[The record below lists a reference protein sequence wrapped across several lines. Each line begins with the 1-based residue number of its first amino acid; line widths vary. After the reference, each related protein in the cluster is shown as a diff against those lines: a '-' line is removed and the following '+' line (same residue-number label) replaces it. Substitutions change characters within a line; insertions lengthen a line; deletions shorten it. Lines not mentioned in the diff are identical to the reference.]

1 MNKCKKLYNA
11 ENAKQ
16 AGAELGQ
23 AHQLQA
29 RHTLA
34 LKLGREF
41 KQVLWSIG

>member
-23 AHQLQA
+23 AQISF
-29 RHTLA
+29 
-34 LKLGREF
+34 KLDTH
-41 KQVLWSIG
+41 